1 MKVKSICIL
10 GGGTSGFAMSA
21 ALARYREFSGI
32 DFDIQVVYSKSIG
45 SIGVGESTILEI
57 NKLLDYFED
66 GGELMDDEMFE
77 DGGYFDDYEDGGELD
92 EDFD

>member
-21 ALARYREFSGI
+21 ALARYRELSGI

-45 SIGVGESTILEI
+45 SIGVCESTILEI
-57 NKLLDYFED
+57 NKLLDYL
-66 GGELMDDEMFE
+66 GL
-77 DGGYFDDYEDGGELD
+77 
-92 EDFD
+92 